1 MSKWSHPRRGSL
13 QVWPRKRAQ
22 RPYAR
27 IRNWVKK
34 EDLKLLGFIGYK
46 VGMTHA
52 IVKDN
57 TQFSIT
63 KGQNISIPITIIE
76 CPPLKPYS
84 LRFYKQDFD
93 GLKIISEVFAKNID
107 KEVQKRTDI
116 SKKPTN
122 EIPKQFDNVRLVIYT
137 RPKSTDVG
145 RKKPE
150 MIELGVGGK
159 NLNEKLEFLKGILDK
174 EIKINDVFKSN
185 QVVDI
190 HGITKGKGFQG
201 TIKRFG
207 VKRLRHKSKKKV
219 RGIGTMGP
227 WNPHKV
233 RYSVPNTGKMGFH
246 QRTEYNKLLI
256 KIGDNPKDINVKSG
270 FHKYGDIKN
279 NYILIKG
286 SVTGTNKRAVV
297 LTEAMRPRKRTE
309 QFEILSLNLNHES

>member
-1 MSKWSHPRRGSL
+1 MSKWNHPRRGSL
-13 QVWPRKRAQ
+13 QVWPRKRSK

-27 IRNWVKK
+27 IRNWVKR
-34 EDLKLLGFIGYK
+34 EELKVLGFIGYK

-76 CPPLKPYS
+76 CPPLKPLS
-84 LRFYKQDFD
+84 LRFYKQHFD
-93 GLKIISEVFAKNID
+93 GLKVISEVFSKNID
-107 KEVQKRTDI
+107 KDVKRRTTV
-116 SKKPTN
+116 SKKNN
-122 EIPKQFDNVRLVIYT
+122 EMPKEFDDVRLMIYT
-137 RPKSTDVG
+137 KPRLTKVG

-150 MIELGVGGK
+150 IIELGIGGK
-159 NLNEKLEFLKGILDK
+159 SLNEKLEFLKGILDK
-174 EIKINDVFKSN
+174 EIKINEVFKNN
-185 QVVDI
+185 QLIDV

-227 WNPHKV
+227 WHPHKV
-233 RYSVPNTGKMGFH
+233 RYSVPNTGKMGYH
-246 QRTEYNKLLI
+246 QRTEYNKLIL
-256 KIGDNPKDINVKSG
+256 KISDNLKEINPKSG
-270 FHKYGDIKN
+270 FHKYGTIKH

-286 SVTGTNKRAVV
+286 SLPGTNKRPIIM
-297 LTEAMRPRKRTE
+297 TEPVRAQKRTE
-309 QFEILSLNLNHES
+309 QFEILSLNLNNES

>member
-27 IRNWVKK
+27 IRNWPKK

-63 KGQNISIPITIIE
+63 KGQNIAIPITILE
-76 CPPLKPYS
+76 CPPIKVLS
-84 LRFYKQDFD
+84 LRFYKQTFE
-93 GLKIISEVFAKNID
+93 GLKVISELFSKNID
-107 KEVQKRTDI
+107 KEVKRRTQL
-116 SKKPTN
+116 SKKNN
-122 EIPKQFDNVRLVIYT
+122 EIPKEFDDIRLAVYT
-137 RPKSTDVG
+137 KPSLTKVS

-150 MIELGVGGK
+150 ITELGCGGK
-159 NLNEKLEFLKGILDK
+159 SLAEKLEFLKNFLDK
-174 EIKINDVFKSN
+174 EIKINDVFKN
-185 QVVDI
+185 GQLVDI

-227 WNPHKV
+227 WNPSKV
-233 RYSVPNTGKMGFH
+233 RYSVPNTGKMGYH
-246 QRTEYNKLLI
+246 QRTEYNKLI
-256 KIGDNPKDINVKSG
+256 VKISENPKDLNPKSG
-270 FHKYGDIKN
+270 FHKYGILKN

-286 SVTGTNKRAVV
+286 SVHGTNKRPVI
-297 LTEAMRPRKRTE
+297 LTDSIRSPKRAE
-309 QFEILSLNLNHES
+309 IFEINSININNES

>member
-1 MSKWSHPRRGSL
+1 MSKWHHPRRGSL
-13 QVWPRKRAQ
+13 QVWPRKRAN

-27 IRNWVKK
+27 IRNWMQKK
-34 EDLKLLGFIGYK
+34 ELKLLGFIGYK

-76 CPPLKPYS
+76 CPPLKVLS

-93 GLKIISEVFAKNID
+93 GLKIVSEVFSKNID
-107 KEVQKRTDI
+107 KEVKRKAKL
-116 SKKPTN
+116 SKIIN
-122 EIPKQFDNVRLVIYT
+122 EIPKEFDDVRLVVYT
-137 RPKSTDVG
+137 KPKSTTIS

-150 MIELGVGGK
+150 VLELGSGGK
-159 NLNEKLEFLKGILDK
+159 NLNEKLEYLKQFLDK
-174 EIKINDVFKSN
+174 EIKVNDIFKSG
-185 QVVDI
+185 QALDI

-227 WNPHKV
+227 WHPHKV
-233 RYSVPNTGKMGFH
+233 RYSVPNTGKMGYH
-246 QRTEYNKLLI
+246 QRTEYNKLLL
-256 KIGDNPKDINVKSG
+256 KISDKPEEVNQKGG
-270 FHKYGDIKN
+270 FHKYGVLKN
-279 NYILIKG
+279 SYILIKG
-286 SVTGTNKRAVV
+286 SLVGTNKRAVV
-297 LTEAMRPRKRTE
+297 LTDPIRSPKRLET
-309 QFEILSLNLNHES
+309 FEIISLNLNNEI